1 LPASLGALRSTG
13 WTGGDPLS
21 GQGEQAL
28 LRQLVA
34 LAGPGGSGIEVGP
47 GDDAVAWRLSGGCLS
62 LWSTDTMVEG
72 VDFRRHYQ
80 TPYQLGWKAWVAA
93 ASDLAAMGAA
103 PRGGLVAASLPR
115 GTTVPALQALQLGLV
130 EAASADKASIL
141 GGDLSRTDGPLVITV
156 TVLGELSEGGPV
168 LLSGGSAGDA
178 LVVTG
183 GLGLAA
189 AALEW
194 LEQGSGEVPGP
205 WQERFLQPQS
215 RTAAGVALR
224 RAGASAMTDISD
236 GLLLDLGR
244 LCEAS
249 GVGAEVWLDCLP
261 LGIGAVRPERAL
273 HLALTGGEDFELL
286 AAIPDPLLAALKA
299 GWPKGLPPLA
309 RLGVL
314 SAEQG
319 VRLLKRRGGAP
330 IDLPSTDGFEHF

>member
-1 LPASLGALRSTG
+1 MPASRRALRSTG
-13 WTGGDPLS
+13 WTVGQPIS

-28 LRQLVA
+28 LRQLVD

-47 GDDAVAWRLSGGCLS
+47 GDDAAAWRLSGGCLG

-80 TPYQLGWKAWVAA
+80 TPYQVGWKAWVAA
-93 ASDLAAMGAA
+93 ASDLSAMGAA
-103 PRGGLVAASLPR
+103 PRGALVAASVPG
-115 GTTVPALQALQLGLV
+115 GTPAPPLEAVQLGLV
-130 EAASADKASIL
+130 EAASADGAVVL

-156 TVLGELSEGGPV
+156 TVLGELSEGTPV

-183 GLGLAA
+183 GLGMAA
-189 AALEW
+189 AALEV
-194 LEQGSGEVPGP
+194 LEQGSGQVPRS
-205 WQERFLQPQS
+205 WQERFLQPRS

-244 LCEAS
+244 ICES
-249 GVGAEVWLDCLP
+249 SDVGAEVWLDCVP
-261 LGIGAVRPERAL
+261 LGIGAARSERAE

-286 AAIPDPLLAALKA
+286 AAIPDRLVAPLKA
-299 GWPKGLPPLA
+299 GWSKEMPPLA
-309 RLGVL
+309 QLGVL
-314 SAEQG
+314 TEEKG
-319 VRLLKRRGGAP
+319 VRLVRRPGGEQIP
-330 IDLPSTDGFEHF
+330 LPSTDGFQHF